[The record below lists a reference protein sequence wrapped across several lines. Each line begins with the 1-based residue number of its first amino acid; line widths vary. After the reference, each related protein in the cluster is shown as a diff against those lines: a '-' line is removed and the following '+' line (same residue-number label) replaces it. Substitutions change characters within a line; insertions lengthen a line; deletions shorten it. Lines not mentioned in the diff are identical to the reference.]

1 MEKIFYSYPEFC
13 KDSQNLANQI
23 KDYKPDAIVA
33 VARGGL
39 TLGHFLSSFL
49 NIRNLYCI
57 NSIHYNDTQKL
68 DTFEVFNIP
77 DLSKSKKVVIVDDI
91 VDSGETF
98 VKLKEVLSLKFSNCD
113 FQFASIFYKP
123 EALIVPQ
130 FKVKIANA
138 WIEFFWESPQVA
150 GNDS

>member
-1 MEKIFYSYPEFC
+1 MHKIFYSYSEFL
-13 KDSQNLANQI
+13 KDSQDLANQI

-39 TLGHFLSSFL
+39 TLGHFLASFL

-98 VKLKEVLSLKFSNCD
+98 AKLKEILSLKFADCE
-113 FQFASIFYKP
+113 FRFASIFYKP
-123 EALIVPQ
+123 ESLILPE
-130 FKVKIANA
+130 FKVKIADS
-138 WIEFFWESPQVA
+138 WIDFFWENPQA
-150 GNDS
+150 AN